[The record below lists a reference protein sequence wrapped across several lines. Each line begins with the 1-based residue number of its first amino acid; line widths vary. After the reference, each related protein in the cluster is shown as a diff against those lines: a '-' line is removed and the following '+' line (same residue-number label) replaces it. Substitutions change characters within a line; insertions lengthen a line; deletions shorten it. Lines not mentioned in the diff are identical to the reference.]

1 MTDRFNIRRF
11 WAMLR
16 HDYDHNVPSAWIGM
30 PLAAFA
36 AILFGEIGFM
46 MSGYSINPGSF
57 ADTFYVV
64 LASFFILSMVLMA
77 TFMFDKMSGRYGQ
90 ISYLTLPATN
100 LEKFLVNLLE
110 TVVSTIVFFIIG
122 MVLADAARIG
132 LCMTLFNKPLFQ
144 TMLLPQIFVEKV
156 VPLGV
161 IALWL
166 QSVTMIGSALWR
178 RKVLVKSLAL
188 LFVVVAAAILVNGIC
203 NPSLTTTNIILA
215 PLTLANYVLTYKI
228 FVKTQL
234 K

>member
-1 MTDRFNIRRF
+1 
-11 WAMLR
+11 MLR

-30 PLAAFA
+30 PMAAFA

-46 MSGYSINPGSF
+46 MSGYSINPESF

-64 LASFFILSMVLMA
+64 LAS
-77 TFMFDKMSGRYGQ
+77 
-90 ISYLTLPATN
+90 
-100 LEKFLVNLLE
+100 
-110 TVVSTIVFFIIG
+110 FFIIG

-203 NPSLTTTNIILA
+203 NPSLTTTNIILT

>member
-1 MTDRFNIRRF
+1 M
-11 WAMLR
+11 
-16 HDYDHNVPSAWIGM
+16 
-30 PLAAFA
+30 
-36 AILFGEIGFM
+36 
-46 MSGYSINPGSF
+46 
-57 ADTFYVV
+57 
-64 LASFFILSMVLMA
+64 
-77 TFMFDKMSGRYGQ
+77 
-90 ISYLTLPATN
+90 
-100 LEKFLVNLLE
+100 
-110 TVVSTIVFFIIG
+110 FFIIG

-188 LFVVVAAAILVNGIC
+188 LFVVVAAAILINGIC

>member
-1 MTDRFNIRRF
+1 
-11 WAMLR
+11 MLR
-16 HDYDHNVPSAWIGM
+16 HDYNAPSAWIGM
-30 PLAAFA
+30 PTAAFA

-46 MSGYSINPGSF
+46 MSGHCIDSRSF
-57 ADTFYVV
+57 VDTFYVV

-90 ISYLTLPATN
+90 IYYLTLPATN

-122 MVLADAARIG
+122 MVLADATRLG
-132 LCMTLFNKPLFQ
+132 MCMTLFNKPLLQ
-144 TMLLPQIFVEKV
+144 TMLLPQVFVKQV

-166 QSVTMIGSALWR
+166 QSLTMIGSALWR

-188 LFVVVAAAILVNGIC
+188 MFVVVAAAILIGNFYK
-203 NPSLTTTNIILA
+203 PSLTTTNIILA

>member
-1 MTDRFNIRRF
+1 
-11 WAMLR
+11 MLR

-30 PLAAFA
+30 PMAAFA

-90 ISYLTLPATN
+90 ISYLTLPAIN

-161 IALWL
+161 IAL
-166 QSVTMIGSALWR
+166 
-178 RKVLVKSLAL
+178 
-188 LFVVVAAAILVNGIC
+188 
-203 NPSLTTTNIILA
+203 
-215 PLTLANYVLTYKI
+215 
-228 FVKTQL
+228 
-234 K
+234 

>member
-1 MTDRFNIRRF
+1 
-11 WAMLR
+11 
-16 HDYDHNVPSAWIGM
+16 
-30 PLAAFA
+30 
-36 AILFGEIGFM
+36 
-46 MSGYSINPGSF
+46 MSGYNINPGSF

-166 QSVTMIGSALWR
+166 QSVTMM
-178 RKVLVKSLAL
+178 
-188 LFVVVAAAILVNGIC
+188 FVVVAAAILVNGIC

>member
-1 MTDRFNIRRF
+1 
-11 WAMLR
+11 MLR
-16 HDYDHNVPSAWIGM
+16 HDYDHNVPSTWIGM

-36 AILFGEIGFM
+36 SILFGEIGFM
-46 MSGYSINPGSF
+46 MSGYSINPESF

-144 TMLLPQIFVEKV
+144 TMLLPQIFVAKV

-161 IALWL
+161 IAMWL
-166 QSVTMIGSALWR
+166 QSVTMIGSALC
-178 RKVLVKSLAL
+178 
-188 LFVVVAAAILVNGIC
+188 VAKC
-203 NPSLTTTNIILA
+203 W
-215 PLTLANYVLTYKI
+215 
-228 FVKTQL
+228 
-234 K
+234 

>member
-1 MTDRFNIRRF
+1 
-11 WAMLR
+11 MLR
-16 HDYDHNVPSAWIGM
+16 HDYDHNVPSTWIGM

-36 AILFGEIGFM
+36 SILFGEIGFM
-46 MSGYSINPGSF
+46 MSGYSINPESF

-77 TFMFDKMSGRYGQ
+77 TFMFDKMSGRYGL

-144 TMLLPQIFVEKV
+144 TMLLPQIFVAKV

-161 IALWL
+161 IAMWL

>member
-1 MTDRFNIRRF
+1 MTDRFSIKRF
-11 WAMLR
+11 WTMPR
-16 HDYDHNVPSAWIGM
+16 HDYDHNIASWIGL

-64 LASFFILSMVLMA
+64 LTSFFILSMVLMA

-132 LCMTLFNKPLFQ
+132 LCMTLFKQ
-144 TMLLPQIFVEKV
+144 TAV
-156 VPLGV
+156 
-161 IALWL
+161 
-166 QSVTMIGSALWR
+166 SND
-178 RKVLVKSLAL
+178 
-188 LFVVVAAAILVNGIC
+188 AASSDFC
-203 NPSLTTTNIILA
+203 
-215 PLTLANYVLTYKI
+215 
-228 FVKTQL
+228 
-234 K
+234 